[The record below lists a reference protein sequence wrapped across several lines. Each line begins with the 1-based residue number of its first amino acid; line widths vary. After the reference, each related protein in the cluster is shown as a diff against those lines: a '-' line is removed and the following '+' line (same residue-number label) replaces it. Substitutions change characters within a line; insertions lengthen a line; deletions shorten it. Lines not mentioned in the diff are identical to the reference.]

1 LFREIMLKHCD
12 SEFIFAP
19 AFSDRTFS
27 NRRYLSFIA
36 SAFSSGRHRF
46 RARLRPEF
54 SRKKHRMKRIE
65 LDIVALSH
73 SVTQSHNYAVVLG
86 ERRGQRRLPI
96 VIGSFEAQAIAVAM
110 ERMVPNRPLTHD
122 LFKNTLDTFNIQL
135 REVVINNL
143 LDGIFYARLVCVKNG
158 EVYEI
163 DSRTSDA
170 IAMAVRFDCPIYTYE
185 FILEAAGVVLEEQEE
200 ESGAASPAT
209 GSEAKR
215 MPSPKIESEA
225 LETLSVDALQ
235 RKLTEV
241 LESEDYEMAARIRD
255 ELKRREQKG

>member
-1 LFREIMLKHCD
+1 
-12 SEFIFAP
+12 
-19 AFSDRTFS
+19 
-27 NRRYLSFIA
+27 
-36 SAFSSGRHRF
+36 
-46 RARLRPEF
+46 
-54 SRKKHRMKRIE
+54 MKRIE

-122 LFKNTLDTFNIQL
+122 LFKNTLDTFNIEL

-158 EVYEI
+158 EVFEI

-170 IAMAVRFDCPIYTYE
+170 IAMAVRFDCPIYTYD

-200 ESGAASPAT
+200 GGQSGRSVEP
-209 GSEAKR
+209 GSQE
-215 MPSPKIESEA
+215 PIDSNA
-225 LETLSVDALQ
+225 LETYSAELLQ
-235 RKLTEV
+235 RRLQEV
-241 LESEDYEMAARIRD
+241 LEAEDYETAAKIRD
-255 ELKRREQKG
+255 ELKRREQKQ